1 MLLGF
6 EEETLRRNPR
16 EGEPPETRS
25 LEKKALYDMLNV
37 LYFLP
42 PFGSRA
48 VTRDYLLR
56 VYRGT
61 VFRVNNAEL
70 RHFEADLSPALT
82 KRNGDP
88 NNGLLVKKL
97 NILLDS
103 RGDASLGF
111 SHYDP
116 PDTVHSF

>member
-6 EEETLRRNPR
+6 EEEGVRRNPR
-16 EGEPPETRS
+16 ESEPPETRS
-25 LEKKALYDMLNV
+25 LEKKALFDMLNV

-42 PFGSRA
+42 PIGSRA
-48 VTRDYLLR
+48 ITRDYLLR

-61 VFRVNNAEL
+61 VFRVNNGQL
-70 RHFEADLSPALT
+70 RHFEADLTPALT

-97 NILLDS
+97 NILLES

-116 PDTVHSF
+116 PDTVHSI

>member
-1 MLLGF
+1 MLFGF
-6 EEETLRRNPR
+6 GEESIKRNPR

-25 LEKKALYDMLNV
+25 LEKKALFDMLNV

-42 PFGSRA
+42 PYGGRA
-48 VTRDYLLR
+48 VTRDYLLQ

-61 VFRVNNAEL
+61 VFRVNNATL
-70 RHFEADLSPALT
+70 RHFEADLTPPLT

-97 NILLDS
+97 NILLES

-111 SHYDP
+111 SHYEP
-116 PDTVHSF
+116 PDTVRFI